1 MRFKDDVFFPSDR
14 KFRLLR
20 VKHILERE
28 TDANH
33 SITMTRLLEL
43 LNEESES
50 DRRTLYDDVRDLEA
64 LGTKVKI
71 DKSHR
76 PPSLSVEERTFS
88 LSELKLM
95 IDAIASSKYLTE
107 KASRELIDKL
117 KMFCSRYEANEL
129 NRQTL
134 LANRAKRIDNDF
146 HNNVSII
153 SEAIDSKK
161 KISFE
166 YFRINT
172 RGKKGYNKSSSII
185 SPWFTIYTD
194 DKYYMIGFDGKMRK
208 NYRVDRMENIT
219 ILEEKQEGEE
229 ELAEYKKE
237 LPFRTQSMFNMFGE
251 GEKEWVTLRAPEYY
265 YFSIEDKFG
274 SNLIPRHERDKNG
287 RDYVIV
293 EVPVIVG
300 DQFFAWIFGMKNKIT
315 IVGPD
320 SVREQFQKMIEEVRS
335 HYKQRGNWET

>member
-1 MRFKDDVFFPSDR
+1 MMFKDDVFFPTDR

-43 LNEESES
+43 LGEEKES

-64 LGTKVKI
+64 LGTKIKI

-134 LANRAKRIDNDF
+134 LANRAKRVDNDF

-153 SEAIDSKK
+153 SEAIDRKK

-172 RGKKGYNKSSSII
+172 RGKKGYNKTSSVI
-185 SPWFTIYTD
+185 SPWFTLYTD

-315 IVGPD
+315 IVRPE
-320 SVREQFQKMIEEVRS
+320 SVKEQMRTMIRS
-335 HYKQRGNWET
+335 VGRNYGFWD

>member
-1 MRFKDDVFFPSDR
+1 MAFKDDAFIPTDR

-43 LNEESES
+43 LNEENES

-95 IDAIASSKYLTE
+95 IDAIASSKYLTMQ
-107 KASRELIDKL
+107 ASQQLIDKL

-146 HNNVSII
+146 HNNVSVI
-153 SEAIDSKK
+153 SEAIDRKK
-161 KISFE
+161 KISFD
-166 YFRINT
+166 YFRLDT
-172 RGKKGYNKSSSII
+172 HQKKQYNKKEPII
-185 SPWFTIYTD
+185 SPWVTVYTD
-194 DKYYMIGFDGKMRK
+194 DKYYMIGFDGKKRR
-208 NYRVDRMENIT
+208 NYRIDRMENIT
-219 ILEEKQEGEE
+219 ILDEEQDGQEEW
-229 ELAEYKKE
+229 AQFKDE
-237 LPFRTQSMFNMFGE
+237 LPFRTQSVFNMFGE
-251 GEKEWVTLRAPEYY
+251 GKEWVTLRAPEYFY
-265 YFSIEDKFG
+265 YTIEDKFG
-274 SNLIPRHERDKNG
+274 GPLVPRREKDKSG
-287 RDYVIV
+287 VVYVSV
-293 EVPVIVG
+293 DVPVAVG
-300 DQFFAWIFGMKNKIT
+300 DQFFAWVFGMRNKIT
-315 IVGPD
+315 IVGPEN
-320 SVREQFQKMIEEVRS
+320 VKEHMREMLLDVEKGYRT
-335 HYKQRGNWET
+335 RGNWE

>member
-1 MRFKDDVFFPSDR
+1 MSFKDDIIIPTDR
-14 KFRLLR
+14 KFRVLR

-153 SEAIDSKK
+153 SEAIDRKK

-166 YFRINT
+166 YFRVNT
-172 RGKKGYNKSSSII
+172 KRKKQYDKTPPVI
-185 SPWFTIYTD
+185 SPWVTVYTD
-194 DKYYMIGFDGKMRK
+194 DKYYLIGYDGKKRRT
-208 NYRVDRMENIT
+208 YRIDRMTEIK

-274 SNLIPRHERDKNG
+274 SNLFPRHEKDKNG

-320 SVREQFQKMIEEVRS
+320 SVRKQFMEMLQRVEAQYDKRAI
-335 HYKQRGNWET
+335 YK

>member
-1 MRFKDDVFFPSDR
+1 MSFKDDTLIPTDR
-14 KFRLLR
+14 KFRLIR
-20 VKHILERE
+20 VKRILERE

-64 LGTKVKI
+64 LGTKVRI

-95 IDAIASSKYLTE
+95 IDAIASSKYLTM
-107 KASRELIDKL
+107 KASQDLIDKL

-153 SEAIDSKK
+153 STAIEQKN

-172 RGKKGYNKSSSII
+172 RGKKQRNKNTAII
-185 SPWFTIYTD
+185 SPWFTVYAD
-194 DKYYMIGFDGKMRK
+194 DKYYMIGFDGKKRLT
-208 NYRVDRMENIT
+208 YRVDRMECIRM
-219 ILEEKQEGEE
+219 LEEKQDGEE
-229 ELAEYKKE
+229 ELLAFKNE

-251 GEKEWVTLRAPEYY
+251 EKEYVTLRCPEFFYY
-265 YFSIEDKFG
+265 TIEDKFG
-274 SNLIPRHERDKNG
+274 SNLIPRYEKDKTG
-287 RDYVIV
+287 KEYVKV
-293 EVPVIVG
+293 TVPVAVG
-300 DQFFAWIFGMKNKIT
+300 PQFFAWIFGMENKIT
-315 IVGPD
+315 IVEPENVIQQMRDMLKKVGW
-320 SVREQFQKMIEEVRS
+320 
-335 HYKQRGNWET
+335 HYKMRGNWEY

>member
-1 MRFKDDVFFPSDR
+1 MMFKDDVFFPTDR

-64 LGTKVKI
+64 LGTKIKI

-134 LANRAKRIDNDF
+134 LTNRAKRIDNDF

-153 SEAIDSKK
+153 SSAISDKK
-161 KISFE
+161 KITFN

-172 RGKKGYNKSSSII
+172 KGKKGYNKTSPIV
-185 SPWFTIYTD
+185 SPWFTVYTD
-194 DKYYMIGFDGKMRK
+194 DKYYMIGYDGKMRR
-208 NYRVDRMENIT
+208 NYRVDRMENIRV
-219 ILEEKQEGEE
+219 LEDDQEGEE
-229 ELAEYKKE
+229 EYTEFKKE
-237 LPFRTQSMFNMFGE
+237 LPFRTQSIFNMFGE
-251 GEKEWVTLRAPEYY
+251 EKEYVTLRCPEYY
-265 YFSIEDKFG
+265 YYTIEDKFG
-274 SNLIPRHERDKNG
+274 SYLIPRREKDKNG
-287 RDYVIV
+287 NDYITVD
-293 EVPVIVG
+293 VPVAVG
-300 DQFFAWIFGMKNKIT
+300 DQFFAWIFGMRNKIT
-315 IVGPD
+315 IVGPET
-320 SVREQFQKMIEEVRS
+320 VKKQMQEMLQEVGR
-335 HYKQRGNWET
+335 HY